1 MKLNQ
6 KILKQII
13 REVLEDQEA
22 TQGIDPQSKKATAIK
37 TAAMSSSAFGK
48 AGREG
53 RMAVDKELT
62 SLERGIIQQ
71 FDEFLLNLAQLPG
84 VDLNSQKM
92 ILQRIMKVLQQQIGK
107 SAKKE
112 APAQPKQGI

>member
-6 KILKQII
+6 KILKNII
-13 REVLEDQEA
+13 REVLEEQEA
-22 TQGIDPQSKKATAIK
+22 DPQSKKATALK
-37 TAAMSSSAFGK
+37 TAAMSTSAFGK

-53 RMAVDKELT
+53 RLAVDTELT

-71 FDEFLLNLAQLPG
+71 FDEFLLKLAQLPG

-92 ILQRIMKVLQQQIGK
+92 VIQRVMKMLQQQIGK
-107 SAKKE
+107 SAKKQ
-112 APAQPKQGI
+112 PAAEPQQGTQ